1 VSTIITT
8 SEGTPAWGTRRGPV
22 VPYIPGLDGLRAIA
36 VIAVIM
42 YHANHSW
49 LGGGFIGV
57 EVFFVISGYLI
68 TLLLIAERERT
79 GGVVL
84 GNFWWRRARRLL
96 PALWTL
102 LVGISVY
109 CAFFEPDRLGMLR
122 GDVVGAFTY
131 VTNWF
136 QVWTGS
142 SYSDAFAFAPLRHLW
157 SLAVEEQFYIVWPFV
172 MYMLLRRVRHRS
184 LPTLGLWFFTIAV
197 ALTVFSVLMYRPGT
211 IGTIAQT
218 PEQYFNL
225 FGRDVLRVD
234 FLYLSTISRASGL
247 LLGASLACVWRPWKL
262 IGGRVAYASAP
273 LDLLGVLAIGA
284 LAWMAWTF
292 REVVVT
298 VDNGRQGYDLLFQ
311 GGFFLIGVASVVTIV
326 AVTHP
331 RSNLGRWI
339 VGNPLFVWIGV
350 RSYGLYLYHWP
361 VFQAYRKIA
370 GKPLTTSQFVWL
382 MAITLVITELS
393 YRFIE
398 VPIRRGTFLKNIRS
412 RPELRQRLTIGVVA
426 TSLLP
431 IFAVASL
438 ATADVKQDDITAT
451 LNENEDAVTNVLA
464 STTSIPTQST
474 GVTTPSVNP
483 STKIDVLAVG
493 DSVMLGAANLLRAKG
508 VTVDAQKNRQ
518 FRESLQIFNYLKAT
532 GELGDNVVIHLGTNG
547 PMSEASV
554 TSAMKP
560 LADVRRVVVLTNRIP
575 GSGWEKKNNA
585 LINALPATYPN
596 VQILD
601 WFTLTSDRKGLFAA
615 DGVHLSDAGR
625 DFYIAQILGAL
636 GR

>member
-1 VSTIITT
+1 
-8 SEGTPAWGTRRGPV
+8 
-22 VPYIPGLDGLRAIA
+22 
-36 VIAVIM
+36 
-42 YHANHSW
+42 
-49 LGGGFIGV
+49 
-57 EVFFVISGYLI
+57 
-68 TLLLIAERERT
+68 
-79 GGVVL
+79 
-84 GNFWWRRARRLL
+84 
-96 PALWTL
+96 
-102 LVGISVY
+102 
-109 CAFFEPDRLGMLR
+109 
-122 GDVVGAFTY
+122 
-131 VTNWF
+131 
-136 QVWTGS
+136 
-142 SYSDAFAFAPLRHLW
+142 
-157 SLAVEEQFYIVWPFV
+157 
-172 MYMLLRRVRHRS
+172 
-184 LPTLGLWFFTIAV
+184 
-197 ALTVFSVLMYRPGT
+197 
-211 IGTIAQT
+211 
-218 PEQYFNL
+218 
-225 FGRDVLRVD
+225 
-234 FLYLSTISRASGL
+234 
-247 LLGASLACVWRPWKL
+247 
-262 IGGRVAYASAP
+262 
-273 LDLLGVLAIGA
+273 
-284 LAWMAWTF
+284 MAWTF

-464 STTSIPTQST
+464 STTSVPTQST

-518 FRESLQIFNYLKAT
+518 FRESLQIFNYLKST

-601 WFTLTSDRKGLFAA
+601 WFTLTADRKGLFAA